1 MLMQSLSGRITLAFI
16 LINVLIWLA
25 FGGIVVTNAHPAL
38 SVPPLI
44 KGIFAFLSF
53 VMALLL
59 AVLLVFLGRRSR
71 TAYFLSLLLFVAT
84 ILITFF
90 DDVGWVDIFFLLV
103 NVIPFILLI
112 KDRKWYLAKDSRN

>member
-25 FGGIVVTNAHPAL
+25 FGGIVVTNARPAL

-71 TAYFLSLLLFVAT
+71 TAYFLSLLLFVAM